1 MVPTADDGDSD
12 EASQVTLV
20 SFGDRCSPWERLT
33 AAYMGPDPDAVDG
46 SHSRAAHAR
55 EVVRAAPAR
64 RPPP

>member
-20 SFGDRCSPWERLT
+20 SFGNRCSPWERLT
-33 AAYMGPDPDAVDG
+33 AACMGPDAVDG
-46 SHSRAAHAR
+46 GHSRAAHAR
-55 EVVRAAPAR
+55 EVVRAAPAQ